1 MEKRP
6 VGRGLILAFG
16 LLFPYGYLLSY
27 LSFSTIRPL
36 AADK

>member
-6 VGRGLILAFG
+6 CGAWPYLAFG

-27 LSFSTIRPL
+27 LSFRKLRPL